1 MTQGPAPFGPSA
13 GGRDAGQAFPLYIV
27 AIAGFLFVALAV
39 FAVGM
44 AGAARN
50 GTRSAADA
58 AALAAAQDYREQ
70 SYTGFLRDLAAR
82 PGGDWRRWFDGR
94 GDAPAT
100 ACREAERLA
109 RDNAA
114 DLTDPGC
121 APAPGPDPTTLAFDV
136 TVTAR
141 DGIGTSVVP
150 GTEDVHPTA
159 SSRAVVTPRCRP
171 APGGDAGA
179 PYARFDCDDGP
190 LTVDPAHPDPR
201 LTARTLFAVRL
212 AATDR

>member
-1 MTQGPAPFGPSA
+1 MTPGAGPFRRASM
-13 GGRDAGQAFPLYIV
+13 RHDAGQAFPLYVV
-27 AIAGFLFVALAV
+27 AVAALLFAALAV

-70 SYTGFLRDLAAR
+70 AFAGFLRDLTAR

-94 GDAPAT
+94 GDAPGT
-100 ACREAERLA
+100 ACRTAERLA
-109 RDNAA
+109 RDNGA
-114 DLTDPGC
+114 DLTGPGC

-136 TVTAR
+136 TVTSR
-141 DGIGTSVVP
+141 DGVGTSVVP
-150 GTEDVHPTA
+150 GTEDVHPTVG
-159 SSRAVVTPRCRP
+159 SRAVVAPRCRP
-171 APGGDAGA
+171 APAGDTGT
-179 PYARFDCDDGP
+179 PFARFDCDDGP
-190 LTVDPAHPDPR
+190 LAVDPAHPDPR

>member
-1 MTQGPAPFGPSA
+1 MTPGPPLFRGPP
-13 GGRDAGQAFPLYIV
+13 GRRDAGQAFPLYIV
-27 AIAGFLFVALAV
+27 AVAGFLFVALAV

-50 GTRSAADA
+50 GTGSAADA

-70 SYTGFLRDLAAR
+70 SYTGFLRDLTTR

-94 GDAPAT
+94 GDTPVT

-114 DLTDPGC
+114 GLTGPGC

-150 GTEDVHPTA
+150 GSEDVRPTV
-159 SSRAVVTPRCRP
+159 SSRAVVAPRCRP
-171 APGGDAGA
+171 APGGDVGA
-179 PYARFDCDDGP
+179 AYARLDCDDGP